1 MRCHQYWKGPHSLL
15 PPACRL
21 SPRPLAQTRAHPR
34 SESVHASIDTDQ
46 NHGEGNDGR
55 GGGEKGEGGVGW
67 ELLAVFH
74 GPVLK

>member
-1 MRCHQYWKGPHSLL
+1 M
-15 PPACRL
+15 
-21 SPRPLAQTRAHPR
+21 
-34 SESVHASIDTDQ
+34 HASIDTDQ